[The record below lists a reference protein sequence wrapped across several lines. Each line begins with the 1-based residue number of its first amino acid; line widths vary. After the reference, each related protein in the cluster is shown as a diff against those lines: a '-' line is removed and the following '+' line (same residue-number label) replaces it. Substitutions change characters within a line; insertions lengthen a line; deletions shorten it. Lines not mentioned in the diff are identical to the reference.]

1 MGDGRGVGDDDNDYW
16 SNCIN
21 MLSDVLLSKRPLFT
35 PLNETLQKIDN
46 IQNFG
51 NAYTATINRT
61 NITQQPGD
69 SDYQLYLHFLVVS
82 SDYHSFHSG

>member
-1 MGDGRGVGDDDNDYW
+1 MGDGTGVGDDDNDYW
-16 SNCIN
+16 GNCIN

-51 NAYTATINRT
+51 NAHTATINQS

-69 SDYQLYLHFLVVS
+69 LDYQLYLHFFSCL
-82 SDYHSFHSG
+82 